1 MALIF
6 MIAGAVASVA
16 GSMQQAKMAQQ
27 QAEAQAKINEYNAA
41 TKRVEAQNILE
52 SAKLEET
59 RVARMARLFRGEWIA
74 KKGMTGT
81 ATTQYST
88 IEVLGDIAY
97 QTRMDRD
104 ITLRSGMIGAG
115 QSRAEARGSD
125 FQARWSRL
133 YGKQVA
139 SSYMMGG
146 IASAIG
152 MGGKMFGAMPF
163 GR

>member
-6 MIAGAVASVA
+6 MIAGLAANVM
-16 GSMQQAKMAQQ
+16 GSMQQASMAKS
-27 QAEAQAKINEYNAA
+27 QAEAQARINEYNAA

-52 SAKLEET
+52 GAKLEET
-59 RVARMARLFRGEWIA
+59 RVARMARLFKGEVVAKRGMSGTEL
-74 KKGMTGT
+74 TGF
-81 ATTQYST
+81 SS

-104 ITLRSGMIGAG
+104 ITLRSGVIGAQ

-133 YGKQVA
+133 YGKQQA

-152 MGGKMFGAMPF
+152 GMGKMFGAMPF

>member
-1 MALIF
+1 
-6 MIAGAVASVA
+6 
-16 GSMQQAKMAQQ
+16 MQQAKMAES
-27 QAEAQAKINEYNAA
+27 QAEAQARINEYNAKS
-41 TKRVEAQNILE
+41 KRVEAQNILE

-74 KKGMTGT
+74 KKGISGTELTG
-81 ATTQYST
+81 YSS

-104 ITLRSGMIGAG
+104 ITLRSGVIGAG

-139 SSYMMGG
+139 SSYMMSG
-146 IASAIG
+146 IAGAVGGLSKTFG
-152 MGGKMFGAMPF
+152 MMPF

>member
-1 MALIF
+1 
-6 MIAGAVASVA
+6 
-16 GSMQQAKMAQQ
+16 MQQAKMAES
-27 QAEAQAKINEYNAA
+27 QAEAQARINEYNAA
-41 TKRVEAQNILE
+41 NKRVESQNILE
-52 SAKLEET
+52 GAKLEET
-59 RVARMARLFRGEWIA
+59 RVARMARLFRGEWVA
-74 KKGMTGT
+74 RQGMSGTEITGG
-81 ATTQYST
+81 SSM
-88 IEVLGDIAY
+88 EVLGDIAY

-104 ITLRSGMIGAG
+104 IVLRSGVIGAQ

-146 IASAIG
+146 MASAIG

>member
-1 MALIF
+1 MPLVF
-6 MIAGAVASVA
+6 MIAGVAASVA
-16 GSMQQAKMAQQ
+16 GAMQQSKMAEQ

-52 SAKLEET
+52 GAKLEET
-59 RVARMARLFRGEWIA
+59 RVARMARLFRGEFLA
-74 KKGMTGT
+74 KKGMSGT
-81 ATTQYST
+81 ALTQFST
-88 IEVLGDIAY
+88 MEVLGDIAF

-104 ITLRSGMIGAG
+104 ITLRSGVMGAQ

-133 YGKQVA
+133 YGKQQA
-139 SSYMMGG
+139 SSFMMGG
-146 IASAIG
+146 VASAVGGIG
-152 MGGKMFGAMPF
+152 RMSGAMPF

>member
-1 MALIF
+1 

-16 GSMQQAKMAQQ
+16 GSMQQANMAKQ

-52 SAKLEET
+52 GAKLEET
-59 RVARMARLFRGEWIA
+59 RVARMARLFRGEVIA
-74 KKGMTGT
+74 KKGMSGTELTGF
-81 ATTQYST
+81 SSM
-88 IEVLGDIAY
+88 EVLGDIAF

-104 ITLRSGMIGAG
+104 IVLRSGMIGAS

-146 IASAIG
+146 IASGIG
-152 MGGKMFGAMPF
+152 MAGKMFGAMPM
-163 GR
+163 GG

>member
-6 MIAGAVASVA
+6 MIAGTLASVA
-16 GSMQQAKMAQQ
+16 GAMQQASMAKQ

-59 RVARMARLFRGEWIA
+59 RVARMARLFRGEVIA
-74 KKGMTGT
+74 RKGMTGT
-81 ATTQYST
+81 ELTGFSS
-88 IEVLGDIAY
+88 IEVLGDIAF

-104 ITLRSGMIGAG
+104 IVLRSGVIGAQ

-139 SSYMMGG
+139 NSYMMGG
-146 IASAIG
+146 IASGIAG
-152 MGGKMFGAMPF
+152 MGKMFGAMPF